1 MKEHCISYLTKSLI
15 FGKSLLFFQKKA
27 RIVDSYKFIC
37 VYFVSFYT
45 NITKIET
52 RSYHC
57 RFNQNPTKKVML
69 LYKKIVLIR
78 CCKWISFQSA
88 EYNHY

>member
-1 MKEHCISYLTKSLI
+1 MMLNKHYPTK
-15 FGKSLLFFQKKA
+15 LLVFFQNKV
-27 RIVDSYKFIC
+27 RIADSLFMSILFH
-37 VYFVSFYT
+37 FVL
-45 NITKIET
+45 ILLKLEHALIIAGLL
-52 RSYHC
+52 
-57 RFNQNPTKKVML
+57 NQNSTKKVML